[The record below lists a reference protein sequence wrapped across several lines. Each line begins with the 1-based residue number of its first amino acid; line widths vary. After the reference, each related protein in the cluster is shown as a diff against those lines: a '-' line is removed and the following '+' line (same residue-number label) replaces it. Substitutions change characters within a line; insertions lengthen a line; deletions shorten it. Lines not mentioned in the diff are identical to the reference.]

1 MRAVNLLPPER
12 RNPPSTSPLAPVVR
26 RPLFVAV
33 GLVVVVVAVIL
44 GVETHSASSSVGNK
58 QRQLTE
64 VQAQIA
70 ATRTPSRA
78 LSASALATASS
89 RRNTIVS
96 LAQRRLSWDAFLGS
110 VSRVM
115 PEDVWLVAL
124 TASPSGSVAP
134 PTTTSSTTSSSSS
147 TVTTPA
153 TPFAIS
159 GYTYSQSSVARL
171 MDRLALIPWL
181 RDVQLQG
188 DSLAPIGSR
197 SVFQFSIG
205 ATMANPGGAS

>member
-1 MRAVNLLPPER
+1 MKAVNLLPLER
-12 RNPPSTSPLAPVVR
+12 RRPTTMSPLTPIVG

-33 GLVVVVVAVIL
+33 GLVVVVVAVVL
-44 GVETHSASSSVGNK
+44 GFETRSASSSVGNK
-58 QRQLTE
+58 QRQLAE
-64 VQAQIA
+64 VQRQIA
-70 ATRTPSRA
+70 ATPSRA

-89 RRNTIVS
+89 RRATIVS
-96 LAQRRLSWDAFLGS
+96 LAQRRLSWDVFLGS

-115 PEDVWLVAL
+115 PEDVWLVGL
-124 TASPSGSVAP
+124 TANPSGSAATP
-134 PTTTSSTTSSSSS
+134 ATTSSSTSSSSS
-147 TVTTPA
+147 SLAAPA

-181 RDVQLQG
+181 SDVQLQG

-197 SVFQFSIG
+197 NVFQFSIG

>member
-33 GLVVVVVAVIL
+33 GLVVVVVAVVL

-58 QRQLTE
+58 QRQLAQ
-64 VQAQIA
+64 VQNQIA
-70 ATRTPSRA
+70 ATRTVKRA
-78 LSASALATASS
+78 LSASALASASS
-89 RRNTIVS
+89 RRATIVS
-96 LAQRRLSWDAFLGS
+96 LAQRRLRWDAFLGS

-124 TASPSGSVAP
+124 TASPSGSAAAP
-134 PTTTSSTTSSSSS
+134 SSASSTSTASSSVTTS
-147 TVTTPA
+147 A

-181 RDVQLQG
+181 SDVQLQG
-188 DSLAPIGSR
+188 DSLAPLGSR
-197 SVFQFSIG
+197 NVFQFSIG
-205 ATMANPGGAS
+205 ASMANTGGAS